1 VIKLIKIRVGKA
13 TAADFS
19 HPIIFESINRE
30 GITLPDSRPL
40 LKKLT
45 QWQDA
50 YSKLNLS
57 KRKLKAN
64 HDVTTNISKTEL
76 SNLSKKCNDDGKEI
90 LKDFNSWLKSN
101 SFSTAIEQQI
111 DPSDRVQI
119 LLQIEDKELER
130 LPWHLAD
137 IFKRFSSTEV
147 ALYKPPGANRPSV
160 SDLSDNNAKNT
171 TVKILAVFGDDSGID
186 TRNDLEKLKHRFPDL
201 VSLGGDSQEKLTKQT
216 LFEKLDEEQ
225 WDILFF
231 AGHSSTNTENQ
242 TGKIYLH
249 KECEGLEFEDISNA
263 IDTAVKKGLKI
274 AIFNSCDGLGLGHSL
289 SELGVPQIILMRE
302 PVPDIVAQT
311 FLGIFLKLY
320 AQGSSFYQSVSDARK
335 KLQKLDD
342 FPCADW
348 LPTIYQSSTNYPP
361 NWAQLMAPP
370 EPIPEPVN
378 TKKFYLSRVL
388 LTSLITTIAIAATRF
403 TGILQPLEL
412 TTFDQTMKLRPV
424 KERVDS
430 NMLVIKITEE
440 DRVNLTPK
448 PNGDDSSLSNYYLNL
463 LLDKL
468 KSHRPKIIGIDIM
481 LDRDISKQYTSIH
494 DSLTTGDLVAA
505 CTTPGSTGEKNEHK
519 PPQGANLFGF
529 ADLNWD
535 GDNPN
540 SKMIRRQLLS
550 MDTKNIKPGILCNQ
564 PYALSTMLAY
574 QYLHTEGVE
583 LKVAEDRTLQIGQKK
598 YPLLT
603 TYTGKLLNDE
613 GSQILLNYRL
623 SNNSPVEAVPSI
635 SLKEFLDPSLDSD
648 KIKQLVDGKLILIG
662 TTDPFYR
669 DDVTTPYGSISGVYL
684 QAQMASQL
692 ISAGLNNRCLITPYP
707 LWGDILIVFGAASI
721 GALLALLLK
730 QRWVFLWLIGGVLLI
745 SISTGSIGLLL
756 IGQWFPLIPTLIAL
770 FGAVFGVK
778 IYPLL
783 EPKFQSLSA
792 NSPAIAPTK

>member
-76 SNLSKKCNDDGKEI
+76 SNLSKKCNDDGKEV

-101 SFSTAIEQQI
+101 SFGTAIEQQI

-160 SDLSDNNAKNT
+160 SDLSDNNAKNV

-186 TRNDLEKLKHRFPDL
+186 TLTDLAKLKHQFPDL

-231 AGHSSTNTENQ
+231 AGHSSTSIENQ

-289 SELGVPQIILMRE
+289 SELGVSQIILMRE

-361 NWAQLMAPP
+361 SWEQLIAPSEPLP
-370 EPIPEPVN
+370 EPIN
-378 TKKFYLSRVL
+378 TSEFYLSRVL

-412 TTFDQTMKLRPV
+412 TAFDQTMKLRPV
-424 KERVDS
+424 KESVDS
-430 NMLVIKITEE
+430 NMLIIEVTDE
-440 DRVNLTPK
+440 DRSNAS
-448 PNGDDSSLSNYYLNL
+448 GDKSSLSNEYLNRIL
-463 LLDKL
+463 AKL
-468 KSHRPKIIGIDIM
+468 KPLKPKIIGIDIM
-481 LDRDISKQYTSIH
+481 LDRDIDKQYTFIH
-494 DSLTTGDLVAA
+494 ESLMTGDLIAG

-529 ADLNWD
+529 ADLPFD
-535 GDNPN
+535 GDESNLI
-540 SKMIRRQLLS
+540 IRRQPLS
-550 MDTKNIKPGILCNQ
+550 MDVEKIKAGILCNQ
-564 PYALSTMLAY
+564 RYSLSTMLAMY
-574 QYLHTEGVE
+574 YLQAEGIE
-583 LKVAEDRTLQIGQKK
+583 LKIAKDRTLQIGQQK

-603 TYTGKLLNDE
+603 NYAGKLLDDE
-613 GSQILLNYRL
+613 GGQILLNYRMF
-623 SNNSPVEAVPSI
+623 NNSLIKAIPSI
-635 SLKEFLDPSLDSD
+635 SLKEFLKPELKSD
-648 KIKQLVDGKLILIG
+648 ILKQLVDGKLILIG
-662 TTDPFYR
+662 TTDPMYR
-669 DDVTTPYGSISGVYL
+669 DKVTTPYGSIPGIFS
-684 QAQMASQL
+684 QAQMTSQL
-692 ISAGLNNRCLITPYP
+692 ISAALNNRCLISPYS
-707 LWGDILIVFGAASI
+707 LWGDGLIIFGAATI

-730 QRWVFLWLIGGVLLI
+730 HRWVSLGLIGGVLLI
-745 SISTGSIGLLL
+745 SISIGSVGLLV

-770 FGAVFGVK
+770 FLSGFGVK

-783 EPKFQSLSA
+783 ERKLQSFSS